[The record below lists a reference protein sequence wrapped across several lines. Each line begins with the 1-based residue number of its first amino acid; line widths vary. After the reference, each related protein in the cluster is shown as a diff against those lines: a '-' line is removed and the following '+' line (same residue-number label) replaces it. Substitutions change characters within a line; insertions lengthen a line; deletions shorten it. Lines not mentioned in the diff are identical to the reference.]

1 VGEDVVG
8 PSIPGAEPGGVEPLA
23 AAELA
28 ALEWFFCDDSAAG
41 RPAAAGRD
49 PRRALDVLQARER
62 QLRLITDATP
72 ALMSY
77 VDRDRR
83 YRFVNRQYETWF
95 GYRHEELI
103 GRTLAEVL
111 GEAVMER
118 LEPYVERALRGEDV
132 RFEMEAPY
140 RQGGVRWIDAHYVP
154 DRDGSGGV
162 AGFFVLV
169 SDISERKKAE
179 LSLTRRV
186 NEQAA
191 LYRFTDRLHYAGSLV
206 EVFDAAL
213 DSILSALGCDRASML
228 LFDEAGM
235 MRFVAWRGLSDRYR
249 QAVEGH
255 SPWGPGERN
264 PQPITMDDIAAS
276 DLAAPLKEVVTGE
289 GIGAFAFIPLVG
301 DGRLIGK
308 FMIYYDAAHAFT
320 EEEVDLALT
329 IGRQLA
335 FGVQR
340 KRAEEERARA
350 EGALREADR
359 RKDEFLATLAHELR
373 NPLAPI
379 RNALHLLRLTGGS
392 GPAADRIHEMME
404 RQVGHMVRLVDDLLE
419 VSRITRG
426 KIELRKERVELA
438 AVVRNAVETSRPLV
452 EAARHD
458 LSVSVS
464 GEPVI
469 VEADPVRLAQV
480 VSNLLNN
487 AAKYTDEG
495 GRIAVC
501 ARREGGDAVVAIRDS
516 GAGIPEDMLPRI
528 FEMFTQVDRTLGRAA
543 GGLGIGLALTRS
555 VVEMHGGRVEARSD
569 GPGRGSEFVV
579 RLPLAAAEDPA
590 ADGGA
595 RDGVTPAAL
604 APRRILAVD
613 DNRDAADSM
622 GMLLRFLGA
631 DVQVVYDGPAAL
643 GAIGSCRPEVIL
655 LDIDM
660 PGMDGYEVAR
670 RLRQDPRLGD
680 AILIALSG
688 WGQEDDRRRAR
699 EAGFDHHLVKPVDP
713 GRLMQILRST
723 LPEADLRGRSARGAL
738 GH

>member
-8 PSIPGAEPGGVEPLA
+8 PSIPAAEPGGVEPLA
-23 AAELA
+23 ASELT
-28 ALEWFFCDDSAAG
+28 ALEWFFGDDSAAG

-62 QLRLITDATP
+62 PLRLITDATP

-95 GYRHEELI
+95 GYRREELI

-111 GEAVMER
+111 GEVVMER

-191 LYRFTDRLHYAGSLV
+191 LYRFTDRLHHAGSPS

-213 DSILSALGCDRASML
+213 DSILSALGCDRASIL
-228 LFDEAGM
+228 LFDEAGT

-264 PQPITMDDIAAS
+264 PEPITMDDIAAS
-276 DLAAPLKEVVTGE
+276 DLPAPLKEVVTGE

-301 DGRLIGK
+301 DGRLLGK
-308 FMIYYDAAHAFT
+308 FMIYYDAAHAFS

-350 EGALREADR
+350 EEALREADR

-426 KIELRKERVELA
+426 KIELRRERVELA

-495 GRIAVC
+495 GRIAVS
-501 ARREGGDAVVAIRDS
+501 ARREGGDAVVAVRDS
-516 GAGIPEDMLPRI
+516 GAGIPEEMLPRI

-579 RLPLAAAEDPA
+579 RLPLAAAEGSA
-590 ADGGA
+590 ADGEA

-622 GMLLRFLGA
+622 GMLLRLLGA

-643 GAIGSCRPEVIL
+643 AAIGDDRPEVIL

-680 AILIALSG
+680 ATLIALSG

-699 EAGFDHHLVKPVDP
+699 EAGFDHHLVKPVAPDALQALLASLDA
-713 GRLMQILRST
+713 GG
-723 LPEADLRGRSARGAL
+723 RGRGPSSPTPR
-738 GH
+738 